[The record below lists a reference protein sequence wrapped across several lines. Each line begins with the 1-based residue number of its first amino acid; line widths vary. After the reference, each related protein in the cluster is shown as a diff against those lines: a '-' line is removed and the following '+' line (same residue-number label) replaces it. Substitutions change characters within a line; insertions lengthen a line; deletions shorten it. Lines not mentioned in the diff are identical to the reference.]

1 VSKFPRKPD
10 NSEFNDADL
19 RQMFA
24 IYGQIKK
31 AGIRKNEYGVS
42 KKWGFVEFKT
52 QEEAAKALSAM
63 EKLNTEGK
71 SQVKASMFIY
81 KSDPNYVPRQRG
93 GRGRGGRGGQGDHD
107 FAGHRP

>member
-1 VSKFPRKPD
+1 VSNFPKKPD
-10 NSEFNDADL
+10 YSEFNDADL

-31 AGIRKNEYGVS
+31 ARIKRTKDGVS
-42 KKWGFVEFKT
+42 MKWGFVEFKT

-81 KSDPNYVPRQRG
+81 KSDPNYVPRQRDGREDGTG
-93 GRGRGGRGGQGDHD
+93 GHGDHD
-107 FAGHRP
+107 IAGHRP